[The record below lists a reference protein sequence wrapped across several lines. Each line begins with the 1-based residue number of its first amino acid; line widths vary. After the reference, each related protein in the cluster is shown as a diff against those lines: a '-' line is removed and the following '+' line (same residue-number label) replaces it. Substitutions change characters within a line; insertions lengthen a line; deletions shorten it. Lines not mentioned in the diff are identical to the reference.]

1 MSPKAKAPAT
11 KPTKAPAEPQWTGGA
26 LPVVAL
32 PVVALPVVVLAG
44 RPNVGKSTL
53 ANLLTKGAPAMTHPT
68 AGTTRDTRRMPGK
81 LGDLRFVL
89 LDTAGQEL
97 GAKGLGAQLNELAA
111 ASTAE
116 ADIVLLMLDGA
127 VGVLPA
133 DRALAQRVRKL
144 GKVIIPIL
152 NKADL
157 KIAERFV
164 DDVQTLGLGLPVL
177 LSSAHS
183 MGLQALADALAPHVP
198 EDRDEGFV
206 RLGEEDFFAAGVAP
220 NVMINDSA
228 DADADGALDEAEFD
242 DAALD
247 FGVQE
252 PAPLLEEGDPDEDD
266 AFDPDADPNVPAK
279 HAPRLPPSPLKLVL
293 LGRPNTGKSTLTNA
307 LLGRE
312 AMLTGPE
319 AGLTREAI
327 GHPLTFE
334 GQSLV
339 LMDTPGLRKKP
350 KVHEVLE
357 TLSVQQTLLA
367 LEQADVAVLLVDA
380 SGFDP
385 GVGRWQV
392 FDQQDAKL
400 AGLLNSRTVP
410 LVLALTKMDALS
422 QADRKACAEEARHQL
437 GQRLHGLHKPLVVPI
452 SALKHKGLDDLLAG
466 VTTLVGRHYASFST
480 GKVNRALAKVL
491 AQRSPPLS
499 DGHSV
504 SIKFVRQT
512 GQAPVSLT
520 MWGNRVH
527 LLPAFYQQFLR
538 NQLADILGLQ
548 GVPLKLYYRRGANP
562 FGDRRGPRGGSNK
575 R

>member
-1 MSPKAKAPAT
+1 MSPKAKAP
-11 KPTKAPAEPQWTGGA
+11 KIPAVTPQRTGG
-26 LPVVAL
+26 AL

-81 LGDLRFVL
+81 LGTLRFVL

-183 MGLQALADALAPHVP
+183 MGLQGLADALAPHVP
-198 EDRDEGFV
+198 EDRDEEFA
-206 RLGEEDFFAAGVAP
+206 RLGDDEEIYSAGV
-220 NVMINDSA
+220 VGGEV
-228 DADADGALDEAEFD
+228 DADALEEADFD

-247 FGVQE
+247 FGGGE
-252 PAPLLEEGDPDEDD
+252 PLPVMEEGDPDDDEDGD
-266 AFDPDADPNVPAK
+266 GFDPNAPAK

-327 GHPLTFE
+327 GHPLTYE

-422 QADRKACAEEARHQL
+422 QADRKACVEEARHQL

-452 SALKHKGLDDLLAG
+452 SALKRKGLDELLAG
-466 VTTLVGRHYASFST
+466 VTTLLGRHYASFST

-538 NQLADILGLQ
+538 NQLAEILGLQ

>member
-1 MSPKAKAPAT
+1 MSPKAKPAA
-11 KPTKAPAEPQWTGGA
+11 KAPAEPSAQPA
-26 LPVVAL
+26 REVAL
-32 PVVALPVVVLAG
+32 PEVALPVVVLAG

-97 GAKGLGAQLNELAA
+97 GAKGLGAQLNALAA

-116 ADIVLLMLDGA
+116 ADIVLLVLDGA

-133 DRALAQRVRKL
+133 DRALVQRLRKL

-157 KIAERFV
+157 KVAERFV
-164 DDVQTLGLGLPVL
+164 DDVQTLGLGLPVM
-177 LSSAHS
+177 LSAAHS
-183 MGLQALADALAPHVP
+183 MGLQGLADALAPHVP
-198 EDRDEGFV
+198 EDRDVGFPS
-206 RLGEEDFFAAGVAP
+206 LGEDEETFAAGVMAGD
-220 NVMINDSA
+220 VA
-228 DADADGALDEAEFD
+228 EVALDDMDFD

-247 FGVQE
+247 FGGGE
-252 PAPLLEEGDPDEDD
+252 LAPLLEEGDPNEDD
-266 AFDPDADPNVPAK
+266 DFDPDADPNVPVK

-327 GHPLTFE
+327 GHPLTYLD
-334 GQSLV
+334 QHLV

-367 LEQADVAVLLVDA
+367 LEQADAAVLLVDA

-410 LVLALTKMDALS
+410 LVVALTKMDALS
-422 QADRKACAEEARHQL
+422 QADRKACVEEAQYQL

-452 SALKHKGLDDLLAG
+452 SALKRKGLDELLAG

-538 NQLADILGLQ
+538 NQLAEILGLQ

>member
-1 MSPKAKAPAT
+1 VVWAEGMSPKTKTSAT
-11 KPTKAPAEPQWTGGA
+11 PRAGNALTGA
-26 LPVVAL
+26 SLPVVT
-32 PVVALPVVVLAG
+32 LPVVVLAG

-68 AGTTRDTRRMPGK
+68 AGTTRDTRRMAGK
-81 LGDLRFVL
+81 LGNLRFVL

-116 ADIVLLMLDGA
+116 ADIVLLLLDGA

-133 DRALAQRVRKL
+133 DRALVQRVRKL

-177 LSSAHS
+177 VSAAHS
-183 MGLQALADALAPHVP
+183 MGLQGLADALAPHVP
-198 EDRDEGFV
+198 EDHDDGFA
-206 RLGEEDFFAAGVAP
+206 RLGDDEDAFAVGVVAAEALEEATVEE
-220 NVMINDSA
+220 A
-228 DADADGALDEAEFD
+228 DFD

-247 FGVQE
+247 FAALE
-252 PAPLLEEGDPDEDD
+252 PLPVMEEGDPENEDD
-266 AFDPDADPNVPAK
+266 AFDPDAEPSSDPNAPAK

-327 GHPLTFE
+327 GHPLTYE

-422 QADRKACAEEARHQL
+422 QADRKACVEEARHQL
-437 GQRLHGLHKPLVVPI
+437 GQRLHGLHKPMVVAI
-452 SALKHKGLDDLLAG
+452 SALKRKGLDDLLAG

-538 NQLADILGLQ
+538 NQLAEILGLQ